1 MASEQRMYTISE
13 ETKDQLKKFRLGS
26 SRAKE
31 IQAIIYSI
39 DKSSLEITPEATDPL
54 KSLQALSDDLPENSP
69 RFVLLSMPLTLSDGR
84 STVPYVMVS
93 FMPPTCSNEQRMVY
107 AGAKEMFRNEAGVA
121 RVLDVEDEEG
131 VEGLEERLREG

>member
-13 ETKDQLKKFRLGS
+13 ETKEQLKKFRLGS

-84 STVPYVMVS
+84 STVPYVM
-93 FMPPTCSNEQRMVY
+93 
-107 AGAKEMFRNEAGVA
+107 
-121 RVLDVEDEEG
+121 
-131 VEGLEERLREG
+131 